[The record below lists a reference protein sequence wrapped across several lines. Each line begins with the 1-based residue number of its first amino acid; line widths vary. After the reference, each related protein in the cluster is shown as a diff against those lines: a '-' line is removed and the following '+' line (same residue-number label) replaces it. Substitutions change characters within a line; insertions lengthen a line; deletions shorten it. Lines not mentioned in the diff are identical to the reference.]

1 MPPIS
6 NSNISAVGATRR
18 AADSPRWLLFGFGA
32 GAADD
37 EKEED
42 VSPWEAQRSVKIKM
56 ETQQKRH
63 PGITKAENGRL
74 FNPLILLAVE
84 LKDFV

>member
-1 MPPIS
+1 MS
-6 NSNISAVGATRR
+6 
-18 AADSPRWLLFGFGA
+18 FGFGL

-42 VSPWEAQRSVKIKM
+42 VSPWEAQRCVKKKM

-63 PGITKAENGRL
+63 PGITKAQNSHL
-74 FNPLILLAVE
+74 FNPLILFAVE
-84 LKDFV
+84 FCLEKTSAKCDNRF

>member
-1 MPPIS
+1 MYGCT
-6 NSNISAVGATRR
+6 V
-18 AADSPRWLLFGFGA
+18 LLGFGL

-42 VSPWEAQRSVKIKM
+42 VSPREAQRSVKKKM

-63 PGITKAENGRL
+63 PGIT
-74 FNPLILLAVE
+74 
-84 LKDFV
+84 